1 MGAGICE
8 REEKRSLV
16 RAMAEGEIATHSL
29 IPGTCEPT
37 ATEGECTEFT
47 EEGGFSVR
55 FERGLVWEKEN
66 GPVEMSSLT

>member
-8 REEKRSLV
+8 REGKRSLV

-37 ATEGECTEFT
+37 ATEGE
-47 EEGGFSVR
+47 SVQ
-55 FERGLVWEKEN
+55 
-66 GPVEMSSLT
+66 SLQRREVFQ